1 MQERLPDSDYQQL
14 HHFISHSPWDAF
26 GVMGEVARKTQH
38 SLSIVAGSAGLL
50 LDESGW
56 EKAGQKSVGVA
67 RQYIG
72 NVGKVTNAQVGVFA
86 ALCKGDKAGLVNA
99 RLYLPQVWSEDSKRC
114 GQAGI
119 PPEQQGY
126 QSKPQLAVK
135 MIGELEG
142 QVSYDWVGGDAIY
155 GNSPTLRHYLMDT
168 KSAFILDVGQQLKV
182 YRTDPQPYLPPTPP
196 GKGRKPTQ
204 LISEQQSIALKEL
217 LPTIADE
224 QWQRRPYRQGSKG
237 SLQRQAVLLKVWL
250 WKSEDKQVAQGLH
263 LLISREL
270 DGSEIKFSLCY
281 QPHTTPDLATS
292 LYRQMQRYW
301 IERTFQ
307 DSKQEV
313 GMHQYQVR
321 SWTAWYHHIALTMM
335 ALHFM
340 LHAQIEHQQDIPLL
354 SCPDIKLMLAKT
366 LANKLNDPLGLWKA
380 IEQRHRLRFQDINL
394 YRHQT

>member
-14 HHFISHSPWDAF
+14 QHFISHSPWDAF
-26 GVMGEVARKTQH
+26 GVMREVGRKTQQ
-38 SLSIVAGSAGLL
+38 SLVAVAGSVGLL

-86 ALCKGDKAGLVNA
+86 ALCRGDKAGLINA
-99 RLYLPQVWSEDSKRC
+99 RLYLPAAWSADSKRC
-114 GQAGI
+114 QAAGI
-119 PPEQQGY
+119 PAQQQAY
-126 QSKPQLAVK
+126 RSKPQLALE
-135 MIGELEG
+135 MITDLAG
-142 QVSYDWVGGDAIY
+142 QVTYDWVGGDAIY
-155 GNSPTLRHYLMDT
+155 GNSPELRHYLLEQ
-168 KSAFILDVGQQLKV
+168 KQGFVLDVGQQLKV
-182 YRTDPQPYLPPTPP
+182 YLIDPQPYLPASPL

-204 LISEQQSIALKEL
+204 LLSEQQPLALKEL
-217 LPTIADE
+217 LPTIAE
-224 QWQRRPYRQGSKG
+224 EEWQTRSYRPGSKG
-237 SLQRQAVLLKVWL
+237 PLQRQAVLRQVWL
-250 WKSEDKQVAQGLH
+250 WKSEDKQLPQCLH

-270 DGSEIKFSLCY
+270 DGSEIKFGLCY
-281 QPHTTPDLATS
+281 QPDNIPDLATS

-307 DSKQEV
+307 DIKQEV

-366 LANKLNDPLGLWKA
+366 LTNKLNEPLGIWLA
-380 IEQRHRLRFQDINL
+380 IEQRHRLRFQDSNR

>member
-26 GVMGEVARKTQH
+26 GVMGEVAGKTQQ
-38 SLSIVAGSAGLL
+38 SLSVLVGSAGLL

-86 ALCKGDKAGLVNA
+86 ALCKGDKVGLVGA
-99 RLYLPQVWSEDSKRC
+99 RLYLPAAWSEDRKRC
-114 GQAGI
+114 QAAGI
-119 PPEQQGY
+119 PTEQQAY
-126 QSKPQLAVK
+126 QSKPQLA
-135 MIGELEG
+135 MELMTDLVG
-142 QVSYDWVGGDAIY
+142 KVTYDWVGGDAIY
-155 GNSPTLRHYLMDT
+155 GNSLELRHYLID
-168 KSAFILDVGQQLKV
+168 KNRAFVLDVGQQLKV
-182 YRTDPQPYLPPTPP
+182 YLADPQPYLPPFSP
-196 GKGRKPTQ
+196 GKGRKPTR
-204 LISEQQSIALKEL
+204 LLSQQQPLALKEL
-217 LPTIADE
+217 LNTIADE
-224 QWQRRPYRQGSKG
+224 EWQTLPYRLGSKG
-237 SLQRQAVLLKVWL
+237 PLKRQAVLLKVWL
-250 WKSEDKQVAQGLH
+250 WKSDEKPLPHALH

-270 DGSEIKFSLCY
+270 DGSEVKFSLCY
-281 QPHTTPDLATS
+281 QPDTTPDLATS

-301 IERTFQ
+301 IERAFQ
-307 DSKQEV
+307 DIKQEV

-366 LANKLNDPLGLWKA
+366 LANKLNEPVGIWSA
-380 IEQRHRLRFQDINL
+380 IEQRHRLRFLDSNL